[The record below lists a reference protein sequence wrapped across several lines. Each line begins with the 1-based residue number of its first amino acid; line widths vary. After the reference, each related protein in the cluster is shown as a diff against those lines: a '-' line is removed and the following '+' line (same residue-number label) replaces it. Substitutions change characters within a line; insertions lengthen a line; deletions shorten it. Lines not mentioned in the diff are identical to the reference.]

1 MSRKSRRMSTRGST
15 RGSTRNSPRMSTR
28 KTPPKT
34 SRMLTSNFNTMIGG
48 IISFL
53 PKKEQYKLLRVNKM
67 WNKKVKDKL
76 DKDMKTLQ
84 EYIDKHFVNELIH
97 PGIDTKSFQFRIT
110 DMKMN
115 PTTKLLLSVICKHVQ
130 TPKYVTLIRP
140 SEWVL
145 NGHCFRVG
153 YKQLSMGYRAE
164 LVYFTT
170 SETFDVVLGGGS
182 NGMDADY
189 NANKISKML
198 IGKLKTI
205 YEALDIINDED
216 KRDKCLRN

>member
-1 MSRKSRRMSTRGST
+1 MSSKSRRMSTRKT
-15 RGSTRNSPRMSTR
+15 PR
-28 KTPPKT
+28 KTSPILK
-34 SRMLTSNFNTMIGG
+34 SNFNTMIDG

-53 PKKEQYKLLRVNKM
+53 PKRDQYKLLRVNKL
-67 WNKKVKDKL
+67 WHWKVNDKL
-76 DKDMKTLQ
+76 DKDTKTLK
-84 EYIDKHFVNELIH
+84 EYIHKHFVNELIH

-145 NGHCFRVG
+145 SGSCFLVG
-153 YKQLSMGYRAE
+153 YKYLSMGYRAE

-205 YEALDIINDED
+205 YEAFDIILDED
-216 KRDKCLRN
+216 KLDKCLRN